1 VAAPAADFTSNQQ
14 AETRAMRAA
23 TFLKSGSSLG
33 WLIHLGAASLVL
45 VGIIDQSF
53 VPIPGGI
60 DVLLVLLAASRKAP
74 GVVYWACA
82 MFGAVFG
89 AWLTYKLSKKAG
101 KEALKKRL
109 ARKRIKKVEATF
121 KKGGFWALFI
131 GGLLPPPLPLVPI
144 VVGAG
149 ALQYPTRR
157 FLIAISASR
166 AIRYTLIVYLA
177 HRYGTG
183 IMRVFTAHKV
193 AIIVGFLVFSVGAS
207 VIGWLWTRYEKRKE
221 AHERRPK
228 RKRPKAA

>member
-1 VAAPAADFTSNQQ
+1 
-14 AETRAMRAA
+14 MRAA
-23 TFLKSGSSLG
+23 TFLKSGGVG
-33 WLIHLGAASLVL
+33 WLVHFGAAGLVL
-45 VGIIDQSF
+45 VGIVDQSF

-60 DVLLVLLAASRKAP
+60 DMLLILLVASRKDPAI
-74 GVVYWACA
+74 VYWIAA
-82 MFGAVFG
+82 MVGAVFG
-89 AWLTYKLSKKAG
+89 AWLTYRISKKAG
-101 KEALKKRL
+101 KEALEKRL
-109 ARKRIKKVEATF
+109 PRKRIKKVEDAF
-121 KKGGFWALFI
+121 KKGGFWTLFI

-149 ALQYPTRR
+149 ALQYPTRS

-166 AIRYTLIVYLA
+166 AIRYALVVYFA

-183 IMRVFTAHKV
+183 IMRIFTAHKI

-221 AHERRPK
+221 QHQGGKK